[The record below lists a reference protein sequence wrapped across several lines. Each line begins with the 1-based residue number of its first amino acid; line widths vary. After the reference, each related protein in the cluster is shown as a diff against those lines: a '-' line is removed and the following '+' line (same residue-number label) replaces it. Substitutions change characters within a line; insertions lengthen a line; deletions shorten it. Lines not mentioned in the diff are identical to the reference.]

1 MKTFRNKRQ
10 HWWRWNVTV

>member
-1 MKTFRNKRQ
+1 MKTFRKKWQ